1 MNPPRTLSSLV
12 LAGALSLS
20 VSWPLST
27 SEARAASPGD
37 GVAELVEK
45 LGSSDFRVRVQAALI
60 LGKTSDPAALP
71 ALVRGLS
78 DKSAAVRAASAAALG
93 TYGDPAALSALA
105 EHVQDDSD
113 AVVRQVQAALHSL
126 ETRRQADALERKKA
140 TIFVKLSG
148 VQSHTPAGAESLGIA
163 GLASRGALGKMS
175 GVALLYPTEDPEA
188 AFRQHKRP
196 VVVMTASIRDL
207 QSSRHDGEF
216 VVSANVE
223 FLMQAA
229 PEFAIVGKI
238 SGTARA
244 SGDLASAANA
254 SGRARVQEAALGA
267 AVESALGK
275 GREALLAAGKRG

>member
-1 MNPPRTLSSLV
+1 MKSPR
-12 LAGALSLS
+12 S
-20 VSWPLST
+20 VSKFALAFALALTALPGAPPV
-27 SEARAASPGD
+27 ARAAAPGD
-37 GVAELVEK
+37 GVMELVEK

-71 ALVRGLS
+71 ALVRGLT

-93 TYGDPAALSALA
+93 TYGDPAAIAAL
-105 EHVQDDSD
+105 ETHVRDESD
-113 AVVRQVQAALHSL
+113 AVVRQVKSALASL
-126 ETRRQADALERKKA
+126 HERSRADAVDRKKA

-148 VQSHTPAGAESLGIA
+148 VQTHTHAGAESLGIA
-163 GLASRGALGKMS
+163 GLASRGALGKMH
-175 GVALLYPTEDPEA
+175 GIALLYPSEDPEA

-196 VVVMTASIRDL
+196 VVVMTASIREL
-207 QSSRHDGEF
+207 QSSKSNGEF

-244 SGDLASAANA
+244 SGDLASTADAG
-254 SGRARVQEAALGA
+254 GRARVQEAALGA

-275 GREALLAAGKRG
+275 SRDALLAAGRRG

>member
-1 MNPPRTLSSLV
+1 MKPPRSLSTFVLAGVLSLSSLP
-12 LAGALSLS
+12 
-20 VSWPLST
+20 VSTPA
-27 SEARAASPGD
+27 ARAASPGD
-37 GVAELVEK
+37 GVMELVEK
-45 LGSSDFRVRVQAALI
+45 LASSDFRVRVQAALI

-71 ALVRGLS
+71 ALTRGLA

-93 TYGDPAALSALA
+93 TYGDPSAISALEA
-105 EHVQDDSD
+105 HVHDDSE
-113 AVVRQVQAALHSL
+113 AVVRQVKSALRSL
-126 ETRRQADALERKKA
+126 SERRESDAIDRKKA

-163 GLASRGALGKMS
+163 GLASRGALGKMH
-175 GVALLYPTEDPEA
+175 GIALLYPSEDPEV

-196 VVVMTASIRDL
+196 VVVMTASIREL
-207 QSSRHDGEF
+207 QSSKVSGEF

-238 SGTARA
+238 SGTAKA
-244 SGDLASAANA
+244 TGDLASTADAG
-254 SGRARVQEAALGA
+254 GRARVQEAALGA

-275 GREALLAAGKRG
+275 GRDALLAAGRRG